1 MGPNGAGL
9 TENARG
15 TVGRSRAQAMQSPT
29 PVLPLLASLPV
40 LPFLQFEHL
49 TVNVQIL
56 EDARQAEAGQ
66 ETALQAKQGQ
76 LSSSRCPI
84 LD

>member
-1 MGPNGAGL
+1 M
-9 TENARG
+9 
-15 TVGRSRAQAMQSPT
+15 
-29 PVLPLLASLPV
+29 
-40 LPFLQFEHL
+40 
-49 TVNVQIL
+49 NVQIL